1 MPTTTTRAPAAL
13 EARAISVRLAC
24 VMASGSPR
32 SASLP
37 PSSITTSAGLC
48 CVSSAG
54 TRERPPEVVSPL
66 MLAFTTSQG
75 SFCCAMRACS
85 SATQPVPRG
94 RPYSADRLSPTTSSL
109 RRAGWAIA
117 GNASAA
123 PSSALQCATNALRR
137 QATGMS
143 EPIITV
149 SRITKQVADSTGSLT
164 ILHEIDFALM
174 PRETVAIVGASGSG
188 KSTLLSIL
196 AGLDTPSSGS
206 VRLAGTDLFTLDED
220 ARAALRAQK
229 VGFVFQSFQ
238 LLANLTALENVML
251 PLELM
256 GRNDARTAATEM
268 LRRVGLGERLGHYPK
283 VLSGGEQQ
291 RVALARAFVVRPAVL
306 LADEP
311 TGSLDFATGE
321 TVMALMFELNRE
333 AGTTLVL
340 VTHDNGIAA
349 RCDRQLRI
357 EAGRLVQ
364 STAQPAADAV
374 TTSA

>member
-1 MPTTTTRAPAAL
+1 
-13 EARAISVRLAC
+13 
-24 VMASGSPR
+24 
-32 SASLP
+32 
-37 PSSITTSAGLC
+37 
-48 CVSSAG
+48 
-54 TRERPPEVVSPL
+54 
-66 MLAFTTSQG
+66 
-75 SFCCAMRACS
+75 
-85 SATQPVPRG
+85 
-94 RPYSADRLSPTTSSL
+94 
-109 RRAGWAIA
+109 
-117 GNASAA
+117 
-123 PSSALQCATNALRR
+123 
-137 QATGMS
+137 MS

-206 VRLAGTDLFTLDED
+206 VRLAGTELFTLDED